1 MKRVIA
7 PVILKSVADKA
18 QALGVEVI
26 GFVQTERNGIRRE
39 DSRKDQQHQRQQ
51 QRPVDRTVEADLHPT
66 EII

>member
-51 QRPVDRTVEADLHPT
+51 QRQLIEQLKQIFIPQK
-66 EII
+66 